1 MRDSIWFVM
10 TGILFAL
17 LGAVFINLG
26 RQIWKEQKTELIISY
41 HSERVSE
48 ENKKAYCTLFGS
60 GILIM
65 GSGFLIS
72 GICVVFIRTVRVFVP
87 MAAGLVFGLAVLS
100 SAIIKYNR

>member
-26 RQIWKEQKTELIISY
+26 RQIRKEQKTELIISY

-48 ENKKAYCTLFGS
+48 ENKKVYS
-60 GILIM
+60 P
-65 GSGFLIS
+65 
-72 GICVVFIRTVRVFVP
+72 R
-87 MAAGLVFGLAVLS
+87 MASWAAVLS
-100 SAIIKYNR
+100 A